1 MIYRKPYV
9 LDDFAPIVTH
19 LQEHEKSTPAVPRV
33 LFPEWS
39 DILAVPMMMMERVA
53 AVASAIAAETVPR
66 ISPVAAVTAV
76 AAKTAVTAKTVSRV
90 AVASAE
96 TVSRVAVASAE
107 TVSRISSEA
116 SVAAKTVPRVASEA
130 SIAAAKAAAVNRSSF
145 IHDLSLLHI
154 GYSPV
159 YDIRKETY
167 GHPPSFGEIINNCL
181 RRHTIQADR
190 VSKIKRPELMPPR
203 PVCLY
208 SPKSTL

>member
-9 LDDFAPIVTH
+9 LDDFAPIVTQ

-53 AVASAIAAETVPR
+53 AVASAIAA
-66 ISPVAAVTAV
+66 
-76 AAKTAVTAKTVSRV
+76 
-90 AVASAE
+90 
-96 TVSRVAVASAE
+96 
-107 TVSRISSEA
+107 
-116 SVAAKTVPRVASEA
+116 KTVPRVASEA
-130 SIAAAKAAAVNRSSF
+130 SIAAAKASAVNRSSF

>member
-9 LDDFAPIVTH
+9 LDDFAPIVTQ

-39 DILAVPMMMMERVA
+39 DILAVPMMMMMERVA

-66 ISPVAAVTAV
+66 ISPEASVAAV
-76 AAKTAVTAKTVSRV
+76 AAKTAVTAK
-90 AVASAE
+90 

-130 SIAAAKAAAVNRSSF
+130 SIAAAKASAVNRSSF

>member
-76 AAKTAVTAKTVSRV
+76 AAKTAVTAK
-90 AVASAE
+90 

>member
-9 LDDFAPIVTH
+9 LDDFAPIVTQ

-53 AVASAIAAETVPR
+53 AVASAIAAKTVPR
-66 ISPVAAVTAV
+66 ISPEAAV

-96 TVSRVAVASAE
+96 TVSR
-107 TVSRISSEA
+107 ISSEA
-116 SVAAKTVPRVASEA
+116 AVAAKTVPRVASEA
-130 SIAAAKAAAVNRSSF
+130 SIAAAKASAVNRSSF

-181 RRHTIQADR
+181 RRYTIQADR
-190 VSKIKRPELMPPR
+190 ISKIKRPELMPPR